1 MFLWRTNVI
10 LAITKRSHDKRKST
24 RILFKMGLTLS
35 NIKNKCKE
43 NSEPTIIYTYILAGF
58 FFFLRDNNVHTKN
71 SEVL

>member
-35 NIKNKCKE
+35 NIKNKCK